1 MNDDPESPFLPVAE
15 ERLTVSARR
24 EVTGRVRVL
33 VETLTEDVP
42 VRAEL
47 QGERVEVTRVPIGRE
62 IAERPDIR
70 TEGPVT
76 ILPVVE
82 EILIVERRLMLRE
95 EIHLRRVAEV
105 EAIDTTVPLR
115 RQTVRVER
123 DDIPPTQPQKE
134 RDDD

>member
-47 QGERVEVTRVPIGRE
+47 QGERVEVTRIPIGRE

-105 EAIDTTVPLR
+105 EAVDTTVPLR

>member
-1 MNDDPESPFLPVAE
+1 MDDDPEIPFLPVAE
-15 ERLTVSARR
+15 ERLTVATRR

-33 VETLTEDVP
+33 VETLTQDVP

-47 QGERVEVTRVPIGRE
+47 HGERVEVTRVPIGRE
-62 IAERPDIR
+62 VTERPDIR

-105 EAIDTTVPLR
+105 ETVETTVPLR

>member
-76 ILPVVE
+76 ILPVIE

-105 EAIDTTVPLR
+105 EAVDTTVPLR

>member
-1 MNDDPESPFLPVAE
+1 MNDDPDSPFLPVAE

>member
-105 EAIDTTVPLR
+105 EAVDTTVPLR